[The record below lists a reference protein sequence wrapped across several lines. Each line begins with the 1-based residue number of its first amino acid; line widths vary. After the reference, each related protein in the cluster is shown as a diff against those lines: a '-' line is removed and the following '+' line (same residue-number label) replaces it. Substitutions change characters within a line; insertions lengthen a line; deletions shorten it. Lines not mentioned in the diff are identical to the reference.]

1 MKIIGGVQKLGR
13 TLLQIGQWLFEWDK
27 EKKQVG
33 KCCGRVVDPHGRDI
47 ECYWADG
54 VTEAVPRSFL
64 RLAPQ
69 PGAKFGDY
77 TLVGYVADGVEVL
90 VTASKGMFCT
100 PAVARPDLDL
110 CYCSCP
116 YQESGN
122 KNDNNRSTISREK
135 PTQDPPEPA
144 PTQDSHK
151 PTQDPSE
158 PTHAIVDK
166 DAWDRSEEIQ
176 QQITELEKSKDN
188 ETNVRNYVRT

>member
-1 MKIIGGVQKLGR
+1 M
-13 TLLQIGQWLFEWDK
+13 
-27 EKKQVG
+27 
-33 KCCGRVVDPHGRDI
+33 
-47 ECYWADG
+47 
-54 VTEAVPRSFL
+54 TEAVPRSFL

-90 VTASKGMFCT
+90 VDGVEVLVTASKGMLCT

-116 YQESGN
+116 YQESGK

-144 PTQDSHK
+144 PAQDSHK
-151 PTQDPSE
+151 PTQDPSPE